1 MNSQILTG
9 IEKVHNEAITILEG
23 MKCIFFL
30 SCMKDGFF
38 FEERGTGGLMVG
50 LQSQQQ
56 TKTFVV
62 CQIWKFIALFVN
74 TSRSVDKP
82 HEARSGRATYL
93 KAESSK
99 IRMNPFR

>member
-1 MNSQILTG
+1 M
-9 IEKVHNEAITILEG
+9 
-23 MKCIFFL
+23 F
-30 SCMKDGFF
+30 FF

-82 HEARSGRATYL
+82 HEARSGRATYI
-93 KAESSK
+93 KVESSK

>member
-1 MNSQILTG
+1 
-9 IEKVHNEAITILEG
+9 
-23 MKCIFFL
+23 
-30 SCMKDGFF
+30 
-38 FEERGTGGLMVG
+38 MVG

-99 IRMNPFR
+99 IRMNPFREVVLPDLASLLIIITIMIMKPVQVELSTERESHPKLGPLTLDL